1 MISIVFGT
9 RPEWIKIKPVVDKI
23 NGIIPYRL
31 ICTGQH
37 SSLID
42 QSITNYNVEYLTIQS
57 DGKNR
62 LDNIVASTL
71 NNSEHILQG
80 STSVMVQGD
89 TTSAFAVALA
99 AFHRKV
105 PIIHLEAG
113 LRSWDIN
120 NPYPEEF
127 NRIAIS
133 NMASLHLC
141 PTIENK
147 FNLASVSGEKYVVGN
162 TVLDSLVHILPSLEP
177 FVLIT
182 LHRRENLSIIDKWF
196 IALENL
202 AMQNTNLTFIFPM
215 HLNPE
220 IQKHRTIFNNVQV
233 IAPLSHAEFI
243 DKLSRCS
250 MVITDSGGIQ
260 EESAFLKKKSIVCRQ
275 TTERQEGEY
284 LFSQLCHEPDMLQDI
299 FDNTKIELLNEPCP
313 YGDGKSSEK
322 ILMILRKF
330 HKP

>member
-9 RPEWIKIKPVVDKI
+9 RPEWIKIRPVIDKI
-23 NGIIPYRL
+23 HNLIPYRL

-42 QSITNYNVEYLTIQS
+42 QSINNYKVEYLSIENT
-57 DGKNR
+57 GKNR
-62 LDNIVASTL
+62 LDNIVSSIL
-71 NNSEHILQG
+71 DNSEYILQG
-80 STSVMVQGD
+80 CTSVMVQGD

-99 AFHRKV
+99 AFHRKI

-113 LRSWDIN
+113 LRSWNVN

-141 PTIENK
+141 PTAENK
-147 FNLASVSGEKYVVGN
+147 YNLYTVGGEKYVVGN
-162 TVLDSLVHILPSLEP
+162 TVLDSLVNINPSLEP

-182 LHRRENLSIIDKWF
+182 LHRRENINIIAEWF
-196 IALENL
+196 EALESL
-202 AMQNTNLTFIFPM
+202 ASKRTDLKFIFPM

-220 IQKHRTIFNNVQV
+220 IQKHKSVFKNVEV
-233 IAPLSHAEFI
+233 INPLPHHEFI
-243 DKLSRCS
+243 DKLSKCS
-250 MVITDSGGIQ
+250 MIITDSGGIQ

-275 TTERQEGEY
+275 TTERQEGEN
-284 LFSQLCHEPDMLQDI
+284 LFSQLCYEPSMLQDV
-299 FDNTKIELLNEPCP
+299 FNATKIELVNESCP
-313 YGDGKSSEK
+313 YGNGHSSEEILK
-322 ILMILRKF
+322 ILIGFCKL
-330 HKP
+330 